1 MSVAVRR
8 ALYGKMAG
16 DSTLVGYLGT
26 PPSGYS
32 KSIYYQVAPD
42 GAQFPFI
49 VFSKQAST
57 PRYAFGAR
65 AYDTDVWLIKGVIRS
80 SGPGGDSP
88 DAVQTG
94 AAADAHRHGAA
105 ADAAVNGAP
114 DIRATHLD
122 VRARHAAIDLQLA
135 RGQFAA
141 PRSVGSQALQH
152 GGWSAV
158 GLLRGRHTQ
167 SARRPRGR
175 VGVPRLDGRCQAG
188 SHLRAARRAWRPH

>member
-57 PRYAFGAR
+57 PRYAIGAR

-88 DAVQTG
+88 DV
-94 AAADAHRHGAA
+94 ADNIASRLEALLTDGTISISGRTQLYLRR
-105 ADAAVNGAP
+105 DS
-114 DIRATHLD
+114 D
-122 VRARHAAIDLQLA
+122 VDYSETVDGTVYRHA
-135 RGQFAA
+135 
-141 PRSVGSQALQH
+141 GSNF
-152 GGWSAV
+152 
-158 GLLRGRHTQ
+158 
-167 SARRPRGR
+167 
-175 VGVPRLDGRCQAG
+175 RLISQ
-188 SHLRAARRAWRPH
+188 